1 MRQVTDATVP
11 SYLSQ
16 DPAEVVRTRVSVRS
30 YGRLG
35 GEFRDVQRRVST
47 IPGSLW

>member
-11 SYLSQ
+11 SYLFRL
-16 DPAEVVRTRVSVRS
+16 PAEVVRTRVPVRS
-30 YGRLG
+30 SGRLG
-35 GEFRDVQRRVST
+35 GEFRDVQRQVST